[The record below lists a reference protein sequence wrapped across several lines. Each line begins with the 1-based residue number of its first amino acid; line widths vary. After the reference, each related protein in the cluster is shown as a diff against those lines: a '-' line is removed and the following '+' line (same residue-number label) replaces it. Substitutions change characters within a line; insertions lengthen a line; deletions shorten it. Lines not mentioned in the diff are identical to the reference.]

1 MFPEPIDLSLSLSR
15 LAGLVPRLMMQVAAS
30 ALLTAFYTPG
40 GAAGWILD
48 LVLRAY
54 FAMAR
59 RAPLRFSLPIR
70 LPVLVRAYGGASKLI
85 TLCRSATVF
94 NAPKKT

>member
-1 MFPEPIDLSLSLSR
+1 MIPEPVELSLSLSR
-15 LAGLVPRLMMQVAAS
+15 VAGFLPRLMMQIAAS

-70 LPVLVRAYGGASKLI
+70 VPVLVRGYARASRIRQVSSETEQFL
-85 TLCRSATVF
+85 R
-94 NAPKKT
+94 